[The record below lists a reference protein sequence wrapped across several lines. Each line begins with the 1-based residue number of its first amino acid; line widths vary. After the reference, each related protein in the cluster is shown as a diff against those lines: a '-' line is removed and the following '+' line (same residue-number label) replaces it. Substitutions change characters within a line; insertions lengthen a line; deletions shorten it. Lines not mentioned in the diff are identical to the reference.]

1 MKHEVKI
8 MKIMERG
15 QVTIPKKLREK
26 YGIYKNTEVDFVP
39 EKDGLLLKKRK
50 AAPGRHREVFGI
62 LKKNTSTDS
71 YIEKIRGR

>member
-1 MKHEVKI
+1 

-39 EKDGLLLKKRK
+39 EEDGLLLKKRK
-50 AAPGRHREVFGI
+50 TDPDQHREVFGI
-62 LKKNTSTDS
+62 LQKNTRTDA

>member
-1 MKHEVKI
+1 

-50 AAPGRHREVFGI
+50 ADPGRHREVFGI

-71 YIEKIRGR
+71 YIEKIRGGDSS